1 MPTTSPPADLPAA
14 PQLIG
19 GDWSAPAADRY
30 TTVHNPSTGEPI
42 ARTPMGSPADV
53 DAAAR
58 AARDA
63 FDGWSA
69 TPAVERARVLFRLR
83 DLIDRHADELAQ
95 LVTREHGKTLAES
108 RAEVQRGLEAVEFG
122 CSVPAL
128 LHGVMS
134 PEVAREVDAETARR
148 PLGVVA
154 GITPYNFPFM
164 VPMWMVPTALACGN
178 CFVLKPSEKV
188 PLTGVRIGELL
199 IEAGLPPGVF
209 NVVHGGRE
217 VVDAILEHPLIEAVS
232 FVGSTTVA
240 HHVYSTAAKHGKRA
254 QAAGGAKNHLVVMP
268 DADLDAAARAIGA
281 SAYGCSGQRCMAG
294 SVAVAVGR
302 SADELVGRLTDH
314 AASLKV
320 GPTDA
325 GDAVDV
331 GPLIDPAAV
340 DRVSGYLDVATGE
353 GATLALDGRKSN
365 GHGGGNGGG
374 FFVGPSVVDRVAPG
388 SRLAIEEVFG
398 PVLSVVRVATLE
410 EALAVGKGSGYGN
423 GASIFTRDG
432 HAARAFKRH
441 FPAGM
446 IGVNVGVPAPM
457 AWFPFAGWGRSF
469 FGDLHLQGEE
479 GVQFYTKQKVC
490 LTRWF
495 GEKVESIHDPVWKR

>member
-1 MPTTSPPADLPAA
+1 MPNTSAPAADLQTV

-19 GDWSAPAADRY
+19 GDWSAPPADRY
-30 TTVHNPSTGEPI
+30 QTVHNPSTGEPI
-42 ARTPMGSPADV
+42 ARTPMGDAADV

-58 AARDA
+58 AAGDA
-63 FDGWSA
+63 FPAWSA

-83 DLIDRHADELAQ
+83 DLIERHADELAQ
-95 LVTREHGKTLAES
+95 LVTREHGKALSES

-128 LHGVMS
+128 LHGINA
-134 PEVAREVDAETARR
+134 PDVAREVDAETARH

-164 VPMWMVPTALACGN
+164 VPMWMIPSALACGN

-199 IEAGLPPGVF
+199 MEAGLPAGVF

-232 FVGSTTVA
+232 FVGSTNVA

-294 SVAVAVGR
+294 SVAVAVGK

-320 GPTDA
+320 GPTDS

-353 GATLALDGRKSN
+353 GATLALDGRDRTNSN
-365 GHGGGNGGG
+365 GG

-388 SRLAIEEVFG
+388 SRLAVEEVFG
-398 PVLSVVRVATLE
+398 PVLSVVRAANLE
-410 EALAVGKGSGYGN
+410 EALAVGRGSGYGN

-432 HAARAFKRH
+432 HAARQFKRH

-495 GEKVESIHDPVWKR
+495 GERIDSVHDPVWKK